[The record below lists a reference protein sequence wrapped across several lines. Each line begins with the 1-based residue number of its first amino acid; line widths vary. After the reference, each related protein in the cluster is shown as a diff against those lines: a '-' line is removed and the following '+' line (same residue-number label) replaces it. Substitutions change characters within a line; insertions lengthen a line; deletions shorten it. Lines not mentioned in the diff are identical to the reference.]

1 MTACTAAATATDAAA
16 LTDAIEA
23 LNTPQTAVTTIIV
36 EAEDVEATDE
46 DVEAGDATAGSA
58 TWTLSESDNGTPN
71 VDADDVEL
79 GDGITAM
86 FQVVAV
92 NSTTPGRSIAS
103 NIAEGNT
110 AAAAADP
117 PDTAPAAPANLKL
130 VGVGPASG
138 DNNNVYLYW
147 NRPAGLGETGVTV
160 QVQRQ
165 YHRDTIGWQPINT
178 AGGWVDVE
186 HDTTADATNG
196 LVGAGTD
203 GNYSQH
209 HDGGSAADI
218 DSADTDS
225 VRYRVRFVE
234 NQLTSEWVYSHPG
247 GGGLSLPFPQETD
260 HAYDS
265 DGNDEVG
272 AVSALPVIAGDN
284 TATAGADEIEGLR
297 PVNNMG
303 HFHRIDLAWDRNN
316 YCRVAD
322 GDDDDSLC
330 DTTGQPSTYAV
341 DVISGAA
348 PGETDGADADWDF
361 LTDTISASRTT
372 YRHNSSSR
380 DDATKLVSDET
391 RYYRVFPWHAG
402 RYGYPMVVTANTKL
416 ATVPGRIPNNGLR
429 VTANG
434 DEKLDLSWSQ
444 ASNDGGSPVTGYI
457 IQVSQDRDN
466 NTALGA
472 GIGWC
477 DVAHQAVSDPPV
489 ATDRMYTYDGEV
501 RTTEIPACAS
511 DTAGAPLTDDG
522 EALAAGYGRWF
533 RVIPL
538 NKKSET
544 ALDADTSTAWDIDAD
559 SMNAI
564 PAFGR
569 TGAADPL
576 APGSAPGAP
585 IGLVA
590 ETALNVHS
598 ELTTDKGVLLT
609 WDVPADAGT
618 LQGGI
623 DAVITDYVVQVSV
636 DGGEWTTLDDGV
648 GATATD
654 WTHSD
659 PLPADTEER
668 MYQVAAV
675 NSVGQG
681 SWSNMAYY
689 TTTSMVGPTHMHV
702 VAVTP
707 NPLMAEMLTVGDM
720 KAVDA
725 AVGFTPDP
733 AGVMVSYMAE
743 SDDDTVATAMA
754 DADGMVTIEAKAA
767 GMATITVTA
776 TAAGDTATQT
786 IMVTVNTAPMAEGM
800 IDPVTVTA
808 GMMSEA
814 MDVSGYF
821 SDADTDDTLTY
832 TATVMPADGSIAT
845 ADIPTGSSM
854 LTITGVAAGMA
865 TVTVTATD
873 AAGAMATQAIMVTV
887 EAAAPML
894 TAPTKVMATSSSAG
908 MVTVSWMPGDDAIGH
923 LVMLFKSDFSDTP
936 MVGTPSSNS
945 HTFNDVPV
953 GSYIAVVVSY
963 RSASEY
969 EYEALLSVV
978 TVQ

>member
-1 MTACTAAATATDAAA
+1 MTLTPMPPTAWLMLVPTPTIPSTMIGVPLLILTAP
-16 LTDAIEA
+16 IR
-23 LNTPQTAVTTIIV
+23 
-36 EAEDVEATDE
+36 
-46 DVEAGDATAGSA
+46 
-58 TWTLSESDNGTPN
+58 TLSVTGSGT
-71 VDADDVEL
+71 
-79 GDGITAM
+79 
-86 FQVVAV
+86 
-92 NSTTPGRSIAS
+92 
-103 NIAEGNT
+103 
-110 AAAAADP
+110 
-117 PDTAPAAPANLKL
+117 
-130 VGVGPASG
+130 
-138 DNNNVYLYW
+138 
-147 NRPAGLGETGVTV
+147 
-160 QVQRQ
+160 
-165 YHRDTIGWQPINT
+165 
-178 AGGWVDVE
+178 
-186 HDTTADATNG
+186 
-196 LVGAGTD
+196 
-203 GNYSQH
+203 
-209 HDGGSAADI
+209 
-218 DSADTDS
+218 
-225 VRYRVRFVE
+225 VE

-247 GGGLSLPFPQETD
+247 GGGLSLPFPQDID
-260 HAYDS
+260 HEYDS
-265 DGNDEVG
+265 TSTTVSVDTVG
-272 AVSALPVIAGDN
+272 MVASLPVIAGTDN
-284 TATAGADEIEGLR
+284 GDVNGDQGLR
-297 PVNNMG
+297 AVNDMG

-322 GDDDDSLC
+322 GDDADDLC

-341 DVISGAA
+341 DVIGGAA
-348 PGETDGADADWDF
+348 PIDSAGEDADWDF

-380 DDATKLVSDET
+380 DDATKLVSDDT

-402 RYGYPMVVTANTKL
+402 RYGHPMVVTANTKL
-416 ATVPGRIPNNGLR
+416 ATVPDRIPNNGLR

-477 DVAHQAVSDPPV
+477 DVAHQEVSDPPV
-489 ATDRMYTYDGEV
+489 ATDRMYTYDGDV
-501 RTTEIPACAS
+501 RTTGILACAS
-511 DTAGAPLTDDG
+511 DTAGTPLTADG

-544 ALDADTSTAWDIDAD
+544 ALDANAGTPWVIHPD

-569 TGAADPL
+569 TGAADLL
-576 APGSAPGAP
+576 APGSAPGVP

-609 WDVPADAGT
+609 WDVPADAGI

-623 DAVITDYVVQVSV
+623 DTVITDYVIQVSV

-659 PLPADTEER
+659 PLPAATEER
-668 MYQVAAV
+668 MYQVAAK

-681 SWSNMAYY
+681 SWSNTAYY
-689 TTTSMVGPTHMHV
+689 STTSMTAPTRMHV

-743 SDDDTVATAMA
+743 SNDDTVATAMA

-808 GMMSEA
+808 GEMSDA

-821 SDADTDDTLTY
+821 TDADTGDTLTS
-832 TATVMPADGSIAT
+832 TAMSNMEMYAT
-845 ADIPTGSSM
+845 ADIPAGSSM
-854 LTITGVAAGMA
+854 LTITGIAAGSA

-873 AAGAMATQAIMVTV
+873 AAGAYDMQTIAVTV
-887 EAAAPML
+887 EAADTTPMKPSGVEAEVV
-894 TAPTKVMATSSSAG
+894 TDDRPEGTVYNVKVTWTDGANAEAHG
-908 MVTVSWMPGDDAIGH
+908 V
-923 LVMLFKSDFSDTP
+923 LLFTSDFSLTDHIAR
-936 MVGTPSSNS
+936 GLGGS
-945 HTFNDVPV
+945 HTFKTWSPAPT
-953 GSYIAVVVSY
+953 SPWWWSWTPRA
-963 RSASEY
+963 AW
-969 EYEALLSVV
+969 
-978 TVQ
+978 

>member
-1 MTACTAAATATDAAA
+1 M
-16 LTDAIEA
+16 
-23 LNTPQTAVTTIIV
+23 
-36 EAEDVEATDE
+36 EATDE

-58 TWTLSESDNGTPN
+58 TWTLAEGDLDPN
-71 VDADDVEL
+71 TDDDEVPL

-86 FQVVAV
+86 FQVIAV
-92 NSTTPGRSIAS
+92 NSITPGRSIGS

-130 VGVGPASG
+130 VGVGNAEG
-138 DNNNVYLYW
+138 DANDVYLYW
-147 NRPAGLGETGVTV
+147 NRPAGLGDTVVTV

-165 YHRDTIGWQPINT
+165 YHRDTIGWRPVST

-186 HDTTADATNG
+186 HNATTGDG
-196 LVGAGTD
+196 LVGVGSNA
-203 GNYSQH
+203 NYSQY

-218 DSADTDS
+218 DNAATDS
-225 VRYRVRFVE
+225 VRYRVRYVE
-234 NQLTSEWVYSHPG
+234 NQLTSAWVYSHPG
-247 GGGLSLPFPQETD
+247 GGGLSLPFPAATV
-260 HAYDS
+260 HRYDS
-265 DGNDEVG
+265 SSTTVSVDTVGN
-272 AVSALPVIAGDN
+272 AASLPVIAGTDN
-284 TATAGADEIEGLR
+284 DDVAGDQGLR
-297 PVNNMG
+297 AVNDMG

-322 GDDDDSLC
+322 GDDTDTDC
-330 DTTGQPSTYAV
+330 DTAGQPSTYAV
-341 DVISGAA
+341 DVIGGDAA
-348 PGETDGADADWDF
+348 PGPTDSDADDWDF

-391 RYYRVFPWHAG
+391 RYYRVFPWAAG
-402 RYGYPMVVTANTKL
+402 RYGYPMVVTAKTKL

-489 ATDRMYTYDGEV
+489 AADRMYTYDGDVRSTGVNGCADTDEV
-501 RTTEIPACAS
+501 
-511 DTAGAPLTDDG
+511 APLTEDG

-538 NKKSET
+538 NKKSGT
-544 ALDADTSTAWDIDAD
+544 ALDADANIAWVIHID

-569 TGAADPL
+569 TGAADLL
-576 APGSAPGAP
+576 APGSAPGVP

-659 PLPADTEER
+659 PLPAATEER
-668 MYQVAAV
+668 MYQVAAK

-681 SWSNMAYY
+681 S
-689 TTTSMVGPTHMHV
+689 GPTRRTT
-702 VAVTP
+702 ASRP
-707 NPLMAEMLTVGDM
+707 WLTRTTRT
-720 KAVDA
+720 
-725 AVGFTPDP
+725 FRLR
-733 AGVMVSYMAE
+733 E
-743 SDDDTVATAMA
+743 
-754 DADGMVTIEAKAA
+754 
-767 GMATITVTA
+767 
-776 TAAGDTATQT
+776 
-786 IMVTVNTAPMAEGM
+786 
-800 IDPVTVTA
+800 
-808 GMMSEA
+808 
-814 MDVSGYF
+814 
-821 SDADTDDTLTY
+821 
-832 TATVMPADGSIAT
+832 
-845 ADIPTGSSM
+845 
-854 LTITGVAAGMA
+854 
-865 TVTVTATD
+865 
-873 AAGAMATQAIMVTV
+873 
-887 EAAAPML
+887 
-894 TAPTKVMATSSSAG
+894 
-908 MVTVSWMPGDDAIGH
+908 
-923 LVMLFKSDFSDTP
+923 
-936 MVGTPSSNS
+936 PS
-945 HTFNDVPV
+945 
-953 GSYIAVVVSY
+953 
-963 RSASEY
+963 RRRK
-969 EYEALLSVV
+969 
-978 TVQ
+978 